1 MNQSSKILNDI
12 VSVVRDGKSF
22 YETATPKVHDPELKT
37 LFKRMAAMK
46 GEVLAG
52 LSAEVKSMGE
62 TPAPEGTW
70 TGDLAKLYGEVRAL
84 VGDTDY
90 AWVSQ
95 LEDSEDRLVKAF
107 DQAIAD
113 TDTPVTARATLNRF
127 LPEVRACHDIMRS
140 RKHALKKAA

>member
-1 MNQSSKILNDI
+1 MNQSSKVLNDI
-12 VSVVRDGKSF
+12 VSVVRDGKAF
-22 YETATPKVHDPELKT
+22 YETAIAKVRDPELKT
-37 LFKRMAAMK
+37 LFTRMAAMK
-46 GEVLAG
+46 GEVLTG
-52 LSAEVKSMGE
+52 LSAEVRAMGE

-70 TGDLAKLYGEVRAL
+70 TGDLSKLYGELRAL

-90 AWVSQ
+90 AWVAQ
-95 LEDSEDRLVKAF
+95 LEKSEDRLLRAF
-107 DQAIAD
+107 DEAVQD

>member
-12 VSVVRDGKSF
+12 ISVVRDGKAF
-22 YETATPKVHDPELKT
+22 YDTAIPKVRDPELKT
-37 LFKRMAAMK
+37 LFTRMAAMK
-46 GEVLAG
+46 GEILTG

-62 TPAPEGTW
+62 APAPEGTW
-70 TGDLAKLYGEVRAL
+70 TGDLSKLYGELRAA
-84 VGDTDY
+84 VGDNDY

-95 LEDSEDRLVKAF
+95 LENSEDRLLKAF
-107 DQAIAD
+107 DEAIQD

-127 LPEVRACHDIMRS
+127 VPEVRACHDIMRS

>member
-22 YETATPKVHDPELKT
+22 YETATPKVHDPELKE
-37 LFKRMAAMK
+37 LFRRMGAMK
-46 GEVLAG
+46 GEVLTG
-52 LSAEVKSMGE
+52 LSAEVKAMGE

-70 TGDLAKLYGEVRAL
+70 TGDLAKLYGELRAL

-90 AWVSQ
+90 AWVAQ
-95 LEDSEDRLVKAF
+95 LEDSDDRLVKAF
-107 DQAIAD
+107 DQAIQD
-113 TDTPVTARATLNRF
+113 TSTPVTARATLNRF

>member
-12 VSVVRDGKSF
+12 VSVVRDGKAF
-22 YETATPKVHDPELKT
+22 YDTAIPKVHDPELKA
-37 LFKRMAAMK
+37 LFTRMAAMK
-46 GEVLAG
+46 GEVLTG

-62 TPAPEGTW
+62 VPAEDGTW
-70 TGDLAKLYGEVRAL
+70 AGELAKLYAEVRGL

-95 LEDSEDRLVKAF
+95 LEDSEDRLLKAF
-107 DQAIAD
+107 DEAVQD

>member
-12 VSVVRDGKSF
+12 VAVVRDGKSF
-22 YETATPKVHDPELKT
+22 YETATPKVHDPELKE

-46 GEVLAG
+46 GEVLTG

-62 TPAPEGTW
+62 IPAAEGTW
-70 TGDLAKLYGEVRAL
+70 TGDLAKLYGEVRAM
-84 VGDTDY
+84 VGNTDY
-90 AWVSQ
+90 AWVAQ

-107 DQAIAD
+107 DEAIQD
-113 TDTPVTARATLNRF
+113 TNTPVTARATLNRF